1 MSASLLADAALTTGF
16 LPARLVAARML
27 APDIRLLEFAPE
39 GAATFPPHEA
49 GAHVDVLLAIRGQR
63 AIRSYS
69 LLGDGRDPS
78 RYAIAVRLDP
88 HGQGGSAAMHA
99 LPPGEVV
106 PISAPR
112 CHFPIALE
120 ASAHRLIAG
129 GIGITAIL
137 SLATA
142 LAEGRAPVSLHYAA
156 RTADRLVFRT
166 ALAALVPDSHFY
178 AGDRG
183 ERLDLARALAAP
195 RPAEALYVCG
205 PARMIEEARRLAP
218 ALGWPPGAL
227 RTELFGTRDP
237 AGDLPFTLRL
247 ARSGREVTVP
257 PGRSIADVLVEVG
270 LDPLLDCRR
279 GECGLCVA
287 KVAGLQGEIEHRD
300 RFFSEAEK
308 AAGDRLCT
316 CVSRARGT
324 LVLDL

>member
-1 MSASLLADAALTTGF
+1 MSALLASAACATGF
-16 LPARLVAARML
+16 LAARVGPTRL
-27 APDIRLLEFAPE
+27 IAPDIRLIELHPA
-39 GAATFPPHEA
+39 GGGSFPPHEA
-49 GAHVDVLLAIRGQR
+49 GAHVDVLLRIGGREE
-63 AIRSYS
+63 IRSYS
-69 LLGDGRDPS
+69 LLGDGRDAS
-78 RYAIAVRLDP
+78 RYMLAVRLDP
-88 HGQGGSAAMHA
+88 AGRGGSRAMHA
-99 LPPGEVV
+99 LAEGDPLA
-106 PISAPR
+106 ISAPR
-112 CHFPIALE
+112 CHFPIALG

-156 RTADRLVFRT
+156 RSADRLVFRT
-166 ALAALVPDSHFY
+166 ALAGLVPGARFH

-183 ERLDLARALAAP
+183 ERLDLADALAAP
-195 RPAEALYVCG
+195 RPGEALYLCG

-218 ALGWPPGAL
+218 ALGWPSGAL

-247 ARSGREVTVP
+247 ARSGREATVP
-257 PGRSIADVLVEVG
+257 PGRSIADLLAEAG

-287 KVAGLQGEIEHRD
+287 KVAGIAGEIDHRD
-300 RFFSEAEK
+300 RFLSEAEK

>member
-1 MSASLLADAALTTGF
+1 MNAALLADPASTTGY
-16 LPARLVAARML
+16 LPARLVAARLL

-39 GAATFPPHEA
+39 GAAAFPPHEA
-49 GAHVDVLLAIRGQR
+49 GAHIDVLLTIGGRR
-63 AIRSYS
+63 AVRSYS

-88 HGQGGSAAMHA
+88 EGQGGSAAMHA
-99 LPPGEVV
+99 LAVGDLLPV
-106 PISAPR
+106 SAPR
-112 CHFPIALE
+112 CHFPIALG

-142 LAEGRAPVSLHYAA
+142 LVEGRAPVSLHYAA
-156 RTADRLVFRT
+156 RTADRLVFRS
-166 ALAALVPDSHFY
+166 ALAALVPGARFF

-183 ERLDLARALAAP
+183 ERLDLARALSDP
-195 RPAEALYVCG
+195 QPGEALYVCG

-218 ALGWPPGAL
+218 VIGWPEGAL

-247 ARSGREVTVP
+247 ARTGGEWTVP
-257 PGRSIADVLVEVG
+257 PGRSIADVLAEAG

-287 KVAGLQGEIEHRD
+287 KVAELRGEIAHRD
-300 RFFSEAEK
+300 RFLSEAEK

>member
-1 MSASLLADAALTTGF
+1 MSVPLLADAALTTGF

-27 APDIRLLEFAPE
+27 APDIRLMEFAPE
-39 GAATFPPHEA
+39 GAGVFPPHEA
-49 GAHVDVLLAIRGQR
+49 GAHVDVLLTVGGQR

-78 RYAIAVRLDP
+78 RYALAVRLDP
-88 HGQGGSAAMHA
+88 QGQGGSAAMHA
-99 LPPGEVV
+99 LQPGEAL

-156 RTADRLVFRT
+156 RTADRLVFRP
-166 ALAALVPDSHFY
+166 ALAALVPDCHFY

-183 ERLDLARALAAP
+183 ERLDLARALADP
-195 RPAEALYVCG
+195 RAGEALYLCG

-218 ALGWPPGAL
+218 LLGWPAGAL

-237 AGDLPFTLRL
+237 SGELPFTLRL
-247 ARSGREVTVP
+247 ARSGREFTVP
-257 PGRSIADVLVEVG
+257 PGRSIADVLVEAG

-287 KVAGLQGEIEHRD
+287 RVAEATGQIDHRD

-316 CVSRARGT
+316 CVSRARGS